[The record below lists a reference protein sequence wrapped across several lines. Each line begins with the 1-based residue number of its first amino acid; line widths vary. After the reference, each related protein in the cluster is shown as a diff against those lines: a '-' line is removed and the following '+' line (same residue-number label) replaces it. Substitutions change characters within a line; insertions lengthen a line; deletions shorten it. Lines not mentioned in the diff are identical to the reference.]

1 VNYGLNAPRA
11 AALIDLAQEPDF
23 ALGPIEVRPSIRQVA
38 AGGHEEFV
46 QPRVMQVLVALG
58 RANGAVV
65 SRDELTERCW
75 GGRIVGED
83 SINRC
88 IGKIRDIAALGGAP
102 DFEVETIPRV
112 GYRLK
117 LLATAEIDSSADRPV
132 AACAVA
138 GASPVIP
145 GLPQHTL
152 PWIWIG
158 IGLAMAA
165 SATAI
170 AATLWL
176 IRLETPAKW
185 TVVRSE
191 VLVANSMIARH
202 PAISPDG
209 SMIAYSAGK
218 DEVTRKIYLQRIS
231 GGDPL
236 QLTDD
241 SYDDTS
247 PAWSPDGA
255 QIAYATYK
263 EGEPCRLMVTT
274 VPAGP
279 PRELARCRTDERSH
293 VSWSVSG
300 AELFFLD
307 RPDTKSSDRIMR
319 YDLTSGRRTAL
330 THPPAGSLGEGE
342 PALSP
347 DGRWI
352 TFERHLSDL
361 VDRQIVLDLRTG
373 IERVL
378 IPEPHGDSAAWSED
392 SRTVFVETKHD
403 RDFAL
408 WAWPI
413 DGGAPSRI
421 LSSPDD
427 LGRLSS
433 GPHGL
438 LAVEI
443 VQSYDGLARPPRT
456 MGGGP
461 NFLAPE
467 RGSDVSPDIAR
478 DGTIAMTADRP
489 GGAGLWLMPKGGTF
503 RKLIGINAQAV
514 AYSEARW
521 SPDGSRIAF
530 TAPMGNAFG
539 IRIITAAGSD
549 VATIRFRGSSL
560 NTPAWSADGRA
571 LIFPGRDAQG
581 WRLWRVD
588 LAHTGAMTPISGTG
602 WQYVRTRNNEI
613 YGVRD
618 DGPGVWRID
627 GVPRRITPRPGPDAS
642 SLWTIAG
649 DEIAYVDRP
658 SGEQSQILA
667 QPIDG
672 GPARLMARV
681 PGYCWCAGFAVDPV
695 SGAVIYPAALGQE
708 SDIELLHLV
717 RN

>member
-1 VNYGLNAPRA
+1 LPAEDCPARFHYRRYTTHRNLAPA
-11 AALIDLAQEPDF
+11 
-23 ALGPIEVRPSIRQVA
+23 
-38 AGGHEEFV
+38 
-46 QPRVMQVLVALG
+46 
-58 RANGAVV
+58 
-65 SRDELTERCW
+65 
-75 GGRIVGED
+75 
-83 SINRC
+83 
-88 IGKIRDIAALGGAP
+88 
-102 DFEVETIPRV
+102 FEIETIPRV

-117 LLATAEIDSSADRPV
+117 LSGAAQSARSSYLPATTQDV
-132 AACAVA
+132 AA
-138 GASPVIP
+138 ASPISQDS
-145 GLPQHTL
+145 PQWAL
-152 PWIWIG
+152 PWKWIG
-158 IGLAMAA
+158 VGLVTAA
-165 SATAI
+165 VGVAI
-170 AATLWL
+170 AVVLWPL
-176 IRLETPAKW
+176 QPKPPTKW
-185 TVVRSE
+185 TVARSE
-191 VLVANSMIARH
+191 VLVASTLIARY
-202 PAISPDG
+202 PAISPDD
-209 SMIAYSAGK
+209 SVIAYSAGK
-218 DEVTRKIYLQRIS
+218 DEVTRKIFLQRIS

-255 QIAYATYK
+255 QIAYAAYK
-263 EGEPCRLMVTT
+263 EGEPCRLIVTP
-274 VPAGP
+274 VPAGA

-300 AELFFLD
+300 GELFFLD
-307 RPDTKSSDRIMR
+307 RPDVKSPNRIMR
-319 YDLTSGRRTAL
+319 YDLASGRRTDL
-330 THPPAGSLGEGE
+330 THPSAGSLGEGE

-361 VDRQIVLDLRTG
+361 VDRQILLDLRTG
-373 IERVL
+373 VERVL
-378 IPEPHGDSAAWSED
+378 IPDPTGDGAAWSED

-408 WAWPI
+408 WALPI
-413 DGGAPSRI
+413 DGGAPTRI

-427 LGRLSS
+427 VGRLSS

-443 VQSYDGLARPPRT
+443 TQGYDGLARPPRT
-456 MGGGP
+456 IGGGP
-461 NFLAPE
+461 DFLAPE
-467 RGSDVSPDIAR
+467 RGSDISPDIAR

-530 TAPMGNAFG
+530 TAPMGDAFG

-549 VATIRFRGSSL
+549 IATIRFRGSSL

-588 LAHTGAMTPISGTG
+588 LARTGTMTPISGTG
-602 WQYVRTRNNEI
+602 WEYVRTRNNAI

-618 DGPGVWRID
+618 GGPGVWRID
-627 GVPRRITPRPGPDAS
+627 GVPRRITPKPGPDAS
-642 SLWTIAG
+642 NLWTIAG

-672 GPARLMARV
+672 GPARVMAQV
-681 PGYCWCAGFAVDPV
+681 PEYCWCAGFAVDPV
-695 SGAVIYPAALGQE
+695 SGTVIYPAALGQE